1 MGLTGKSVPANKVP
15 PITHTRVPSG
25 ATSFFAGGSLWPK
38 PVPPSASI
46 KKGSSRQNDS
56 FSSGRPS
63 NTSTEQRSSNGT
75 DEQWDE
81 YYGGTNPLTGSVSTT
96 SNEDIDISQS
106 SAQPPEASM
115 STHTELF
122 GMTPKYIQDFLNS
135 VVSPENRSVRVHIEA
150 PESWKSGHLQ
160 TQDLYH
166 LLAFLIWSYPMSYS
180 GDNPARTEA
189 RTNLTV
195 RADEAKSRYLEL
207 AQLKHGE
214 EFMDAVRHTVWW
226 AGQITY
232 EEIRTDQGLLQK

>member
-15 PITHTRVPSG
+15 PVTRTRVPSG
-25 ATSFFAGGSLWPK
+25 ATSFFAGGSLWHK
-38 PVPPSASI
+38 PTSSASI

-56 FSSGRPS
+56 FSSDRPS

-75 DEQWDE
+75 DEQWDR
-81 YYGGTNPLTGSVSTT
+81 YYEGTNPLTGSVSTT
-96 SNEDIDISQS
+96 SNDDIDISQS

-115 STHTELF
+115 TTHTEFLR
-122 GMTPKYIQDFLNS
+122 TAPNYIQDFLNS
-135 VVSPENRSVRVHIEA
+135 VVSPENRSVPDHID
-150 PESWKSGHLQ
+150 PPKSWKSGHLQ

-166 LLAFLIWSYPMSYS
+166 LLAFLIWSYPTSSS
-180 GDNPARTEA
+180 GDNPARKEA

-214 EFMDAVRHTVWW
+214 EFKEVLKNTVWW

-232 EEIRTDQGLLQK
+232 KEIITDQGLLIN